1 MSGLRRYAPSPLPED
16 NTCVPSV
23 TPAQILSGLERIL
36 GPEGLVPGGE
46 GSGAGADLEPYLID
60 HRRLYHG
67 RALAIALPRTAA
79 EVTQLLAFCNRHR
92 IGVVPQGGN
101 TSYCGGATPD
111 ESGSQVV
118 VALSRL
124 SHIRHVDPLNY
135 SIVAEAGCILAD
147 IQRAADEAQ
156 RFFPL
161 SLGSEGSCQI
171 GGNLSTNAG
180 GIHVLRYGMMR
191 DLVLGLEVALA
202 DGRLL
207 SSLGTLRKDNT
218 GYDLKSLFLGAE
230 GTLGIITAA
239 SLKLFPKVRASA
251 TAFAAIRDPRTAIT
265 LLARLRE
272 ASGDRISS
280 FELIPRIGIELTVRH
295 IPGVRDPLD
304 ARHDWYALCELTS
317 SRESDPLDE
326 LLEEGLAGA
335 LRENL
340 VLDAA
345 IARNERDRAA
355 FWKLRETIPEAQ
367 RLDGASLK
375 HDISVPVASI
385 PDFIERAGRWVAE
398 NVGDGR
404 LVAYGH
410 AGDGNLHFNINQAPG
425 TDRAGFLAR
434 EETVKRAVH
443 DMVRDFGGSFSAEHG
458 IGRLKVGEL
467 ERYASSV
474 ELDLMRAIKR
484 TLDPNGI
491 LNPGKVLPA

>member
-1 MSGLRRYAPSPLPED
+1 MLHGL
-16 NTCVPSV
+16 
-23 TPAQILSGLERIL
+23 QRIL
-36 GPEGLVPGGE
+36 GVGGLLAGAAPGC
-46 GSGAGADLEPYLID
+46 SPGADLEPYLTD

-67 RALAIALPRTAA
+67 RALAIALPRSVA
-79 EVTQLLAFCNRHR
+79 EVSELLAFCNRHG

-101 TSYCGGATPD
+101 TGYCGGATPD
-111 ESGSQVV
+111 DSGGQVV
-118 VALSRL
+118 VSLARL
-124 SHIRHVDPLNY
+124 KRIRSLDPLNY
-135 SIVAEAGCILAD
+135 SMVAEAGCVLAQ

-161 SLGSEGSCQI
+161 SLGSEGSCQL

-239 SLKLFPKVRASA
+239 SVKLFPKLRAFA
-251 TAFAAIRDPRTAIT
+251 TAFAAVSEPRAAVE

-272 ASGDRISS
+272 SSGDSVSS
-280 FELIPRIGIELTVRH
+280 FELIPRIAVDLTARH

-304 ARHDWYALCELTS
+304 APHSWYVLCELTS
-317 SRESDPLDE
+317 SRAGDTLQE
-326 LLEEGLAGA
+326 LLERSLAAA
-335 LRENL
+335 LEDGL

-345 IARNERDRAA
+345 VARDERDRAA
-355 FWKLRETIPEAQ
+355 FWKLRESIPEAQ
-367 RLDGASLK
+367 RLDGGSLK

-385 PDFIERAGRWVAE
+385 PEFIERASRWVAA
-398 NVGDGR
+398 NVPEGR

-410 AGDGNLHFNINQAPG
+410 AGDGNLHFNLNQAPG
-425 TDRAGFLAR
+425 ADRAAFLAR
-434 EETVKRAVH
+434 EEPVKRAIH
-443 DMVRDFGGSFSAEHG
+443 DLVQDFGGSFSAEHG

-467 ERYASSV
+467 ERYASPV
-474 ELDLMRAIKR
+474 ELDLMRALKR

-491 LNPGKVLPA
+491 LNPGKVIRC